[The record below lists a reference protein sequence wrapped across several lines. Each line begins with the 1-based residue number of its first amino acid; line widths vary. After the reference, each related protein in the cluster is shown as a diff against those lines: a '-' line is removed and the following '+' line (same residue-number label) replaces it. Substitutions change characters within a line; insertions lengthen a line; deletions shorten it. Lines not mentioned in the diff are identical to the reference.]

1 MGKKRGRPIG
11 YRLSEESKRAI
22 SASKMGQRHKQSTK
36 DKISRTLL
44 IYFKNL
50 HPLSEEITNKYCRD
64 GIDDAQLHYWIN
76 DNKKEIDSIE
86 DIRTE
91 RSMRNTRKIE
101 LAYGQ
106 NIEYFSHALTPERLM
121 VLKEKFSNI
130 NMDIDIEDI
139 I

>member
-1 MGKKRGRPIG
+1 MGSKKRGRPIG
-11 YRLSEESKRAI
+11 YRLSEESKRSI
-22 SASKMGQRHKQSTK
+22 SASKTGQRHKQATK

-50 HPLSEEITNKYCRD
+50 HPLSEEITNKYCRY
-64 GIDDAQLHYWIN
+64 GIIDEQIHYWIN
-76 DNKKEIDSIE
+76 DNKEEIDEIE

-91 RSMRNTRKIE
+91 RSMRNSRKIE

-121 VLKEKFSNI
+121 VLKERFVDMNI
-130 NMDIDIEDI
+130 NLEDI

>member
-1 MGKKRGRPIG
+1 MGSKKRGRPIG

-22 SASKMGQRHKQSTK
+22 SASKMGQRHRQSTK

-50 HPLSEEITNKYCRD
+50 HPLSEEITNKYCRE
-64 GIDDAQLHYWIN
+64 GIGDEQIHYWIN
-76 DNKKEIDSIE
+76 DNREVLDEIE

-91 RSMRNTRKIE
+91 RSMRNSRKIE

-106 NIEYFSHALTPERLM
+106 NIEYFSHNLTPERLM
-121 VLKEKFSNI
+121 ILKETFVEVKLNL
-130 NMDIDIEDI
+130 EDI